1 VDHQNPSGNSQILRG
16 IPVALKGAESTV
28 TTTVEHPTRIDMA
41 LRHFARIALSCV
53 VALSLYMAA
62 AAAAPAQ
69 EAGSSPLA
77 LGASR
82 VSIAGTSNIHA
93 YAASTAALRV
103 TRVKWANA
111 VAGPTFWDE
120 LVKPGALEVFEIAI
134 PAATLTSDKEGL
146 DKNMHK
152 ALKVKEH
159 ADITFRLLR
168 LEPRAGA
175 VGALRGVG
183 VLTVAGVPREVA
195 LDITTARTDA
205 GLAVRG
211 QIALLMT
218 DFGIEP
224 PKAMLGMLKTDPKV
238 TITFE
243 TVLTVPLT

>member
-1 VDHQNPSGNSQILRG
+1 
-16 IPVALKGAESTV
+16 
-28 TTTVEHPTRIDMA
+28 MA
-41 LRHFARIALSCV
+41 LRHFARTALSCTV
-53 VALSLYMAA
+53 GLSLYMAA

-69 EAGSSPLA
+69 EAGPSPLA

-93 YAASTAALRV
+93 YSASTTALRV
-103 TRVKWANA
+103 TRVQLANS

-120 LVKPGALEVFEIAI
+120 IVKPGALEAFEIAI
-134 PAATLTSDKEGL
+134 PAATLASDKEGL

-152 ALKVKEH
+152 ALKTKEYP
-159 ADITFRLLR
+159 DITFRLLR
-168 LEPRAGA
+168 VEPRPGA
-175 VGALRGVG
+175 AGALRGIG

-195 LDITTARTDA
+195 LEITTARKDV
-205 GLAVRG
+205 GLTVQG
-211 QIALLMT
+211 QVALLMT
-218 DFGIEP
+218 DFGITP